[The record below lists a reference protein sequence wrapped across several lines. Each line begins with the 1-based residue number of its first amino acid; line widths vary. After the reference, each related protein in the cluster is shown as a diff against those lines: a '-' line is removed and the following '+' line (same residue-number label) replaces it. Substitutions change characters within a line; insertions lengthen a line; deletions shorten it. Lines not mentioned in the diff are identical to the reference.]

1 MVVLES
7 GLIKAEKNPAI
18 HCVAWHHYMSSQSHL
33 VTRQD
38 IYWFGYLL
46 DILDTCTG
54 HLQSRDINLEISAGL
69 DIYLLI
75 RYLEVGNLITRYILA
90 RYTIQTRYGSPHRP
104 DIPGCQGEEG
114 TYDAWCHD
122 TGVWYEMKDSFPE
135 ERARGAHSR
144 YSEECVQT
152 AQVNTGGVWQ
162 AWCCD
167 ARFDSHFDPEK
178 HNLYL
183 KRHLLAQTKSEES
196 REEKVTTIIQI
207 QILQYLLST
216 STILACRFG
225 GSRSSAPGGTTR
237 LSPSPGHCASL
248 SHSSSVE

>member
-46 DILDTCTG
+46 HRYTCTG

-114 TYDAWCHD
+114 TYDAMMPWYWSLIWDEGFFSRGESSRCPQWIFR
-122 TGVWYEMKDSFPE
+122 GVCTNCP
-135 ERARGAHSR
+135 G
-144 YSEECVQT
+144 
-152 AQVNTGGVWQ
+152 
-162 AWCCD
+162 
-167 ARFDSHFDPEK
+167 K
-178 HNLYL
+178 H
-183 KRHLLAQTKSEES
+183 R
-196 REEKVTTIIQI
+196 RCI
-207 QILQYLLST
+207 T
-216 STILACRFG
+216 SLMFWR
-225 GSRSSAPGGTTR
+225 
-237 LSPSPGHCASL
+237 
-248 SHSSSVE
+248 